1 MSCRGA
7 ACTRIDDGLTARRSS
22 PLRQAVRA
30 LGPAVAGTPPLEALR
45 AGIGA
50 LIGLGV
56 AGLLVLSPSV
66 DLRLGLYLIAPFGAT
81 SVLIFAVPNSPLA
94 QPWSAVVGNTLAAV
108 VGVAVV
114 LAVEDAALRVALS
127 VSLSIVALSFARA
140 VHPPAG
146 AVAMTAAL
154 NPEAVHELGFGFALA
169 PVAAGTALL
178 VAIAILYARVTRRR
192 YPFRQYDDEG
202 AHHTSDHPAIERLGL
217 TEAELTE
224 ILRRYR
230 QSLNLG
236 VEDLARL
243 IGAAQMQAASHHA
256 DPLTAGDI
264 MSRDLVTVHP
274 DTLLSE
280 VADLFRLHA
289 FTSLPVVDADDRF
302 LGMIFQL
309 HLIRR
314 AREDALRLKLGFGA
328 AMARLIDPRRV
339 IPIRASDIMASGTP
353 RVAPTT
359 PVSALLPLL
368 AENESDA
375 VPVMTL
381 DRTIVGI
388 VTQTD
393 LIAALARQ
401 HLRASLADEVR

>member
-1 MSCRGA
+1 
-7 ACTRIDDGLTARRSS
+7 
-22 PLRQAVRA
+22 V
-30 LGPAVAGTPPLEALR
+30 
-45 AGIGA
+45 
-50 LIGLGV
+50 
-56 AGLLVLSPSV
+56 
-66 DLRLGLYLIAPFGAT
+66 
-81 SVLIFAVPNSPLA
+81 
-94 QPWSAVVGNTLAAV
+94 
-108 VGVAVV
+108 
-114 LAVEDAALRVALS
+114 
-127 VSLSIVALSFARA
+127 
-140 VHPPAG
+140 
-146 AVAMTAAL
+146 
-154 NPEAVHELGFGFALA
+154 
-169 PVAAGTALL
+169 
-178 VAIAILYARVTRRR
+178 
-192 YPFRQYDDEG
+192 
-202 AHHTSDHPAIERLGL
+202 ERLGL
-217 TEAELTE
+217 TEADLTE

-264 MSRDLVTVHP
+264 MSRDLVTVYP
-274 DTLLSE
+274 DTPLSE

-302 LGMIFQL
+302 LGVIFQL

-339 IPIRASDIMASGTP
+339 VPIRASDIMASGTP

-375 VPVMTL
+375 VPVVTL

-401 HLRASLADEVR
+401 HLRASLAGDVR